1 MTPATGLVLAG
12 GQGRRMGGTDKGL
25 QPLRGRPLI
34 AWTLERFAPQVAE
47 VLVNANR
54 NLGVYAGFGH
64 RVVPDL
70 VAGLAG
76 PLAGLQRGL
85 MEAAHDIV
93 VAVPCD
99 APRLPADLVARLLQP
114 LQDTGV
120 DVAVAHAGG
129 RLQPVFCA
137 VRKARLP
144 DLTAF
149 LEDGGRKVEAWFD
162 TLRTQPVAFADAAA
176 FANINTPEELAALA
190 ADPAFGGK

>member
-25 QPLRGRPLI
+25 QPLRGRPLV
-34 AWTLERFAPQVAE
+34 AWTLERFAPQVPE

-54 NLGVYAGFGH
+54 NLGIYAGFGH

-93 VAVPCD
+93 VTVPCD
-99 APRLPADLVARLLQP
+99 APRLPDDLVARLLQP
-114 LQDTGV
+114 LQRADV
-120 DVAVAHAGG
+120 DVAVASAGG

-162 TLRTQPVAFADAAA
+162 TLRTQPVAFADADA
-176 FANINTPEELAALA
+176 FTNVNTPEELAALA